1 MKGQQGRLAQEKR
14 NQIVTCLL
22 SDNYGATQDTNKRNN
37 SLLEQENCH
46 SKLLEK
52 KNKPVFLNSTCKCP
66 TRKKSNDCEEQEV
79 PKGGLAR
86 VNGKKQTI
94 LNDLFKCIS

>member
-52 KNKPVFLNSTCKCP
+52 KTNLSSST
-66 TRKKSNDCEEQEV
+66 V
-79 PKGGLAR
+79 H
-86 VNGKKQTI
+86 VNVQQGKKVMTVK
-94 LNDLFKCIS
+94 NKKYPKMD